1 MKIIIEPIAD
11 DDEEEII
18 IRSNSMDSDL
28 LELIYTLKAGRS
40 KLTAYQ
46 DDEILRLKPSDI
58 YYFESVD
65 NRVCACCETSV
76 YEVKQKLYELERIYK
91 NTDFIRI
98 SKSMIV
104 NVSKIEKIVPMFNGR
119 LEAVLNNK
127 ERVVISR
134 QYVPDLK
141 KKLGV

>member
-11 DDEEEII
+11 GDEEEII

-65 NRVCACCETSV
+65 NHVCACCETSV

>member
-1 MKIIIEPIAD
+1 MKIIIESLPDGA
-11 DDEEEII
+11 EEEII
-18 IRSNSMDSDL
+18 IRSNKLDSDL
-28 LELIYTLKAGRS
+28 MELIYSLKAGRS
-40 KLTAYQ
+40 RLTAF
-46 DDEILRLKPSDI
+46 DNGGILKLAPNDI

-65 NRVCACCETSV
+65 NRVCACCENSV
-76 YEVKQKLYELERIYK
+76 YEVKQKLYELEKIYD

-98 SKSMIV
+98 SKAMIV
-104 NVSKIEKIVPMFNGR
+104 NVSKISKIVPVFNGR
-119 LEAVLNNK
+119 LEAVLINS

>member
-11 DDEEEII
+11 GDEEEII

>member
-1 MKIIIEPIAD
+1 MKIIIEPLAEGA
-11 DDEEEII
+11 EEEII
-18 IRSNSMDSDL
+18 IRSNNLDSDL
-28 LELIYTLKAGRS
+28 MELIYSLKAGRS
-40 KLTAYQ
+40 RLTAFN
-46 DDEILRLKPSDI
+46 DGEILKLAPNDI

-65 NRVCACCETSV
+65 NQVCACCENRV
-76 YEVKQKLYELERIYK
+76 YDVRHKLYELERIYE

-98 SKSMIV
+98 SKAMIV
-104 NVSKIEKIVPMFNGR
+104 NVSKIAKIVPMFNGR
-119 LEAVLNNK
+119 LEAVLCNN

>member
-1 MKIIIEPIAD
+1 MKIIIEPLPDGA
-11 DDEEEII
+11 EEEII
-18 IRSNSMDSDL
+18 IRSNSLDSDL
-28 LELIYTLKAGRS
+28 MELIYSLKAGRS
-40 KLTAYQ
+40 RLTAFDNGEILKLT
-46 DDEILRLKPSDI
+46 PNDI

-65 NRVCACCETSV
+65 NRVCACCENNV
-76 YEVKQKLYELERIYK
+76 YEVKQKLYELEKKYD

-98 SKSMIV
+98 SKAMIV
-104 NVSKIEKIVPMFNGR
+104 NVSKISKIVPMFNGR
-119 LEAVLNNK
+119 LEAVLTNN